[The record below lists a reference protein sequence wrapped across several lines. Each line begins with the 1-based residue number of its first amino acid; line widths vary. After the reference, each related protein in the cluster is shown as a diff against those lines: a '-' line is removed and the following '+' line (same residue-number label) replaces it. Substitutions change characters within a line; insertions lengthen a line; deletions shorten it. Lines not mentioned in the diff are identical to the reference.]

1 MKNNGTGSATYGGIG
16 ILGLLQVAFIVL
28 KLVGVIN
35 WSWVKVFIPMWI
47 EAGIVGVVLIVAAV
61 LYKMYHD

>member
-1 MKNNGTGSATYGGIG
+1 MNDNGTGRATYGGIG
-16 ILGLLQVAFIVL
+16 ILGALQVAFIVL
-28 KLVGVIN
+28 KLIGKID

-47 EAGIVGVVLIVAAV
+47 EIGIVGVILIVAAV